1 MPELSSQPCQVDESN
16 FAALILDLWF
26 NLCHQVDV
34 FLEELDCVE
43 PTELAAVV
51 GRQQRPLEA
60 GGAARQ
66 PALPRLLALAAA
78 SSAVIGLVDSPDK
91 ARAHQL
97 PLQWGR
103 SSSSCIT
110 RNHSTL

>member
-1 MPELSSQPCQVDESN
+1 M
-16 FAALILDLWF
+16 
-26 NLCHQVDV
+26 

-51 GRQQRPLEA
+51 GRQQQPLEV

-66 PALPRLLALAAA
+66 PALPRLLAVAAS

-91 ARAHQL
+91 ARTNDRTQL
-97 PLQWGR
+97 AAA
-103 SSSSCIT
+103 
-110 RNHSTL
+110 